1 MNTKKLS
8 NIARTYPIGFS
19 MLLDTLG
26 CLFEGL
32 YIYDKWDWQA
42 KSPSRRGVFKRST
55 ADSGV

>member
-8 NIARTYPIGFS
+8 NIAKAYPIGFS

-32 YIYDKWDWQA
+32 YIYDKWNW
-42 KSPSRRGVFKRST
+42 RGVCKRST